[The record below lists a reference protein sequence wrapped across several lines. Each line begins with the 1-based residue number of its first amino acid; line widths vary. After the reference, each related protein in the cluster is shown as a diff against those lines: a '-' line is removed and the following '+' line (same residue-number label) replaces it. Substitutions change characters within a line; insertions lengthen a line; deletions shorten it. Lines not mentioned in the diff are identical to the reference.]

1 MNKVAKYLNEHLS
14 GEVASQDF
22 ALSQVEVDNGLLARR
37 PEMIVRAANMNDI
50 RKVMRFC
57 SQLAEK
63 GHVLPVFVRGC
74 GNDETG
80 AATNKG
86 IAIDEKT
93 YMNRVVGI
101 DPRQQLIHAQAG
113 ISLSAINATLS
124 THKGL
129 GLPRTSYVAEEG
141 TIGGAINT
149 APSGMLSGAHGR
161 FTDTIQQL
169 EIVLS
174 NGDVIQTGRIS
185 RRELSK
191 KKGLSTFEGEIYR
204 EIDNLI
210 SDNAELISQ
219 MDPALPDTVGYSG
232 ISRVKQ
238 KDGSFD
244 LTPLFIGSQGSLGV
258 ICEVIMKA
266 QFIRPEYSVVA
277 ASYKK
282 LPDAQSAVE
291 LAMKNKASAV
301 EIIDGRFFRQA
312 AIVGKV
318 VEWAPKECFKGAVV
332 LAIFDDFS
340 DRARNKAAK
349 KLTRKLESSE
359 AIDIKTLHLEEQ
371 DLFSLHSVLALTETP
386 SEPHMI
392 TPRVFSGILMAPEKI
407 DSFLSELKSLES
419 KYSVDLPVFV
429 DFSSDYI
436 SLHPTFDSKKVSE
449 RQKILQLLVEISQI
463 VNKYEGSF
471 AGFGGDGRLKANF
484 IYKNLPDDEK
494 QLYAKVKQIFDPAG
508 IFNPGIKAEAQ
519 PKELAAELNAW
530 CKLRNQA

>member
-14 GEVASQDF
+14 GEVVSQDF
-22 ALSQVEVDNGLLARR
+22 ALSQFEVDNGLLARR
-37 PEMIVRAANMNDI
+37 PEMVVQAANMNDI

-63 GHVLPVFVRGC
+63 GHVLPVFVRGY
-74 GNDETG
+74 GTDETG
-80 AATNKG
+80 AAANKG
-86 IAIDEKT
+86 IAIDEKA

-129 GLPRTSYVAEEG
+129 GLPRTSYVAEDG
-141 TIGGAINT
+141 TIGGAIST
-149 APSGMLSGAHGR
+149 APAGMLSGSHGH
-161 FTDTIQQL
+161 FASTVQQL
-169 EIVLS
+169 EVVLS

-185 RRELSK
+185 RRDLSK

-204 EIDNLI
+204 EVDNLI
-210 SDNAELISQ
+210 SDNAELIAQ
-219 MDPALPDTVGYSG
+219 MDPNLPDTVGYSG

-244 LTPLFIGSQGSLGV
+244 LTPLFIGSQGSLGI

-266 QFIRPEYSVVA
+266 QFVHPEYSVVA
-277 ASYKK
+277 ASYKEMSG
-282 LPDAQSAVE
+282 AQSAVE
-291 LAMKNKASAV
+291 LAIKNKASSV

-312 AIVGKV
+312 ASVGKV
-318 VEWAPKECFKGAVV
+318 VEWAPKECFKGSVV

-340 DRARNKAAK
+340 DRARNKAVK

-359 AIDIKTLHLEEQ
+359 AVDIKTLHLEEQ
-371 DLFSLHSVLALTETP
+371 DLFSLHSVLALAENP

-392 TPRVFSGILMAPEKI
+392 TPRAFSGILMAPEKM
-407 DSFLSELKSLES
+407 DSFIGDLKSLEA
-419 KYSVDLPVFV
+419 KCGVNLPVFI
-429 DFSSDYI
+429 DFSSDY
-436 SLHPTFDSKKVSE
+436 LALYPTFDSKKVSE
-449 RQKILQLLVEISQI
+449 RQKILQLLTEIAQI
-463 VNKYEGSF
+463 IEKYGGSF
-471 AGFGGDGRLKANF
+471 AGFGGDGRLKVNF

-494 QLYAKVKQIFDPAG
+494 QLYSKVKQIFDPSN
-508 IFNPGIKAEAQ
+508 IFNPGMKAEVQ
-519 PKELAAELNAW
+519 PKELASELNAW